1 MSLTARWREPP
12 SPVERV
18 LPLRFLGF
26 GLQSLPLLGI
36 LESEF
41 DQTRK
46 QFLLRDAGGFMTIV
60 FDHWHAAALDLARA
74 KSRKNNEAILA
85 VDVFRNKNQAEPP
98 KDAMI
103 SSIRACCRDGTAC
116 PERTM
121 DSRS

>member
-1 MSLTARWREPP
+1 MPRSGNPIPAQIAW
-12 SPVERV
+12 PVG
-18 LPLRFLGF
+18 LRFLRF
-26 GLQSLPLLGI
+26 GLQPLPFLGI

-41 DQTRK
+41 DQTRQ
-46 QFLLRDAGGFMTIV
+46 QFLLRDASGFVTIV
-60 FDHWHAAALDLARA
+60 FDHWHAAALDLACA
-74 KSRKNNEAILA
+74 KSRKNHEAILA